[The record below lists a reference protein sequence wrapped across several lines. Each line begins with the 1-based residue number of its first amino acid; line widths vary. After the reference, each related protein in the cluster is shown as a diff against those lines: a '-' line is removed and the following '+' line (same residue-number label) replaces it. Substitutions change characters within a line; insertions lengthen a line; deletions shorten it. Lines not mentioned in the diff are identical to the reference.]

1 MSLKTLFYLLLL
13 LCIIYTCRNA
23 PPIARMQRSKVII
36 VELFLFF
43 YLYLGSRDQTQV
55 LRLVWQVCFSTKSSF
70 HPKKEFFFET
80 TTYNQVEALLNV
92 QLKRK
97 RISKK
102 SKRNRE
108 KESKKEGKLLEALLS
123 EVESPVFL
131 MFQNVA
137 EPDPEKMSGDCR
149 ADLTLLAL
157 CIWRVLMATI
167 HFVICMPGIWF
178 HALQTLHIG
187 VVNVLARE
195 FPFLLHWVQGVGD
208 TAMYLQRQTNHHL
221 FNNPSC

>member
-13 LCIIYTCRNA
+13 LCIIHTCRNA
-23 PPIARMQRSKVII
+23 PAIARMQRSKVIV

-70 HPKKEFFFET
+70 HPKKEF
-80 TTYNQVEALLNV
+80 LLNNNLQSSRSLIKCIV
-92 QLKRK
+92 KRK

-149 ADLTLLAL
+149 ADLTLLAV